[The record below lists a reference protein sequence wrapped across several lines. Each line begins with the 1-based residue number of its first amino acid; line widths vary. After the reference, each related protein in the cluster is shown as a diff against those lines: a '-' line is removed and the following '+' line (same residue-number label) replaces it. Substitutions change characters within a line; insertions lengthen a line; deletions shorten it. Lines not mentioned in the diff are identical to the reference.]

1 MNSFRNSRTAWTNS
15 ASATTVDP
23 RIFRPGNRRAF
34 SLVEVVLALGIIGFA
49 FIPTMGFI
57 SQGFSTLRDSNVD
70 VKTALIAQKCMA
82 EAQLTSYTNLVTT
95 TNYFDMDGRVLTN
108 SNSSAAIFKAVVRYE
123 PPTNTIL
130 ISTNIKNV
138 TVTLTGS
145 GVENRAR
152 FFSSTVA
159 NLGN

>member
-82 EAQLTSYTNLVTT
+82 EAQLTSYTNLVN
-95 TNYFDMDGRVLTN
+95 TNKYFDMEGRVLT
-108 SNSSAAIFKAVVRYE
+108 NSSAAIFKAEVKYE
-123 PPTNTIL
+123 LPTNTIVE
-130 ISTNIKNV
+130 STNFKKV

-152 FFSSTVA
+152 VFSSTVA